1 MTIQEAYE
9 ASALAK
15 AVSEARLGHVFLEKD
30 DAVMIHDTDYTN
42 QPKSE
47 AEKNEMGEWVRQ
59 IMERVLGAPLPREVN
74 VLVDPNAGA
83 RGVRCY
89 CTSATYVVARTEL
102 K

>member
-9 ASALAK
+9 ASLLAK
-15 AVSEARLGHVFLEKD
+15 AVKEARLGHVFLERE

-42 QPKSE
+42 EPKGE
-47 AEKNEMGEWVRQ
+47 DEKAEMGECVRQ
-59 IMERVLGAPLPREVN
+59 VVESVLGAPLPREVH

-83 RGVRCY
+83 MGVRCY
-89 CTSATYVVARTEL
+89 CTCASYVVGRDEL

>member
-1 MTIQEAYE
+1 
-9 ASALAK
+9 
-15 AVSEARLGHVFLEKD
+15 
-30 DAVMIHDTDYTN
+30 
-42 QPKSE
+42 
-47 AEKNEMGEWVRQ
+47 MGECVRQ
-59 IMERVLGAPLPREVN
+59 VVESVLGAPLPREVH